1 MTRRAPRSFGS
12 LRVVRRPA
20 PPTKPPTAVIFD
32 LGGVLIDWDP
42 RHLYR
47 GLFADTADMEA
58 FLAEVATPAWN
69 EEQDAGRPW
78 PDAIAALVERHP
90 DQRELIEAFHGRWP
104 EMLGG
109 PIDGTADLLLELRT
123 EGVRLYA
130 LSNWSAETFPI
141 ARRRYPF
148 LEWFDGI
155 VISGEVGVIKPDPG
169 IFEHLVARYA
179 IEPGTAVFID
189 DSAVNVEAADRLGFI
204 ALRFVD
210 APSLRRDL
218 EELGLLR
225 RA

>member
-1 MTRRAPRSFGS
+1 MGHPIAPS
-12 LRVVRRPA
+12 RPL
-20 PPTKPPTAVIFD
+20 TTAVFD

-47 GLFADTADMEA
+47 RLFADETAMEA
-58 FLAEVATPAWN
+58 FLNEVATQEWN
-69 EEQDAGRPW
+69 AEQDAGRPW
-78 PDAIAALVERHP
+78 AEAVATLVARYPDHRG
-90 DQRELIEAFHGRWP
+90 LIEAFHGRWP

-109 PIDGTADLLLELRT
+109 PIDGTPDLLLELRT
-123 EGVRLYA
+123 AGVRLYA
-130 LSNWSAETFPI
+130 LSNWSAEKFPI

-155 VISGEVGVIKPDPG
+155 VISGDVGSIKPDPR

-179 IEPGTAVFID
+179 IEPGAAVFID